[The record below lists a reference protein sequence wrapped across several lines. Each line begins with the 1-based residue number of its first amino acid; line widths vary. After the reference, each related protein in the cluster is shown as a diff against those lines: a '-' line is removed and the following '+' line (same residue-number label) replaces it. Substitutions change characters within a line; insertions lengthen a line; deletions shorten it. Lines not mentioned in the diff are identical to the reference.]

1 MPLIWVR
8 ISSSERTLLNSWVLC
23 RFMSK
28 AMVSAINRHVRLNIR
43 ELNPEIVICL
53 RDSVLSFSKAR
64 ATSWFVSCFVNFL
77 GVV

>member
-23 RFMSK
+23 RLMSK
-28 AMVSAINRHVRLNIR
+28 AMVSVINRHVRLNIK
-43 ELNPEIVICL
+43 ELNPAMAICL
-53 RDSVLSFSKAR
+53 RDSALSFSKAR
-64 ATSWFVSCFVNFL
+64 ATSWSVSCFVSFL

>member
-53 RDSVLSFSKAR
+53 RDSMLSFSKAR
-64 ATSWFVSCFVNFL
+64 ATSWPVSCFVSS
-77 GVV
+77 